1 VPQHREDR
9 HTLGLDPT
17 DRLVGGIEITGLVFE
32 EADSLGVFGN
42 EIKSGRTHVGAIDE
56 LISDAG
62 SIPAAS
68 IFSTS

>member
-1 VPQHREDR
+1 
-9 HTLGLDPT
+9 LGLGPT
-17 DRLVGGIEITGLVFE
+17 DRLVGGTEITGLVFR
-32 EADSLGVFGN
+32 EADSLGVFEN
-42 EIKSGRTHVGAIDE
+42 EIKSGRKHVGAIGK